1 MSLDSILQMYKVEL
15 KDGGK
20 FMEHL
25 QKTVLM
31 LGLMSLLAT
40 PGIPAS
46 YPKVD
51 SESVIE
57 AIRHNQS
64 LLQSGQ
70 VRIEK
75 RRFYTEHGEQW
86 MLDLQEALRKDN
98 ATMALNQDN
107 QDAIFIFDRRKIYFE
122 VQHIGPSLIEPYIP
136 GITPSLP
143 DECSEIL
150 FFNGEIST
158 HVQDNL
164 TGNRRHPVWAHIF
177 SGYRR
182 DDLADR
188 PYLDPRKWSDMFW
201 YVSFGTH
208 LGENALGVDGN
219 LTEKMTDVEFSL
231 LGMKRVNGADC
242 YQLELTFTKNKG
254 RHVWEISVNPEKGF
268 WPEQIE
274 FYDFIHPKPLE
285 RTLIRRAIYHL
296 LQPPKGIWH
305 PEKIVYIFYEDGIP
319 VWEDHV
325 RFFDFEINVDVS
337 DKLRIDI
344 PPGTP
349 IVDHRLGEGQP
360 KVLAP

>member
-1 MSLDSILQMYKVEL
+1 MN
-15 KDGGK
+15 
-20 FMEHL
+20 HL

-31 LGLMSLLAT
+31 LGLVSLLAT

-75 RRFYTEHGEQW
+75 RRYYTEYGERS
-86 MLDLQEALRKDN
+86 MLDFQEALRKDN
-98 ATMALNQDN
+98 GTVALDQDN
-107 QDAIFIFDRRKIYFE
+107 QNAIFIFDRRKIYFE
-122 VQHIGPSLIEPYIP
+122 VYHIGSSLSGPHIP
-136 GITPSLP
+136 GITPGVPSTYS
-143 DECSEIL
+143 DRL
-150 FFNGEIST
+150 FFDGENT
-158 HVQDNL
+158 TEVMDTL
-164 TGNRRHPVWAHIF
+164 TGDGRHRVWAHIF
-177 SGYRR
+177 PGYRR
-182 DDLADR
+182 DELTTR

-201 YVSFGTH
+201 YVSFGTQ
-208 LGENALGVDGN
+208 LGKNDLGVDGN
-219 LTEKMTDVEFSL
+219 LMEKMTDVDSSL
-231 LGMKRVNGADC
+231 LGRNQVNGADC
-242 YQLELTFTKNKG
+242 YQLELTFSKNKG
-254 RHVWEISVNPEKGF
+254 RHVWVISVNREKGF

-285 RTLIRRAIYHL
+285 RTLIKRATYHIR
-296 LQPPKGIWH
+296 QSPKGIWH
-305 PEKIVYIFYEDGIP
+305 PEKIVYIFYEGGKP
-319 VWEDHV
+319 LWEDHV

-337 DKLRIDI
+337 DKLSIDI
-344 PPGTP
+344 PSGTP